1 MQLATVRKQL
11 LEVQEGYEK
20 IQNELRETKLNS
32 DDLLCQKE
40 KELEMLK
47 ADIAKYQVK
56 LLPLCIIVFC
66 VSMRHS
72 YFPVAAFK
80 FMGAWGAN

>member
-47 ADIAKYQVK
+47 ADIAKYQVS
-56 LLPLCIIVFC
+56 LLSCIIVFR
-66 VSMRHS
+66 VSMHYS

-80 FMGAWGAN
+80 FMDAWGAN